1 MNNRNT
7 PSVTKTFFYIA
18 SWLVIIAYIVGAL
31 YSTFAGIDFL
41 FSTESGISGFL
52 LYNVLLGMLV
62 IPVILIIAA
71 FIYIVVYLDKWK

>member
-1 MNNRNT
+1 MNNKNA
-7 PSVTKTFFYIA
+7 PSAVKTFFYIV
-18 SWLVIIAYIVGAL
+18 SLMVIIAYILGAL

-41 FSTESGISGFL
+41 FSTENGISGFL

-62 IPVILIIAA
+62 IQVILIIAA

>member
-1 MNNRNT
+1 MNNKNA
-7 PSVTKTFFYIA
+7 PSKTKKFFYIA
-18 SWLVIIAYIVGAL
+18 SWLVIITYIAGAL

-71 FIYIVVYLDKWK
+71 FIYIVVYLDK